1 VLEDWATKDGVQ
13 STTRYR
19 YPKGPKGGNKRL
31 PKHDT
36 STACRQNPT
45 RKREIY
51 VKTKLQRQKAKEDH
65 PDPRP
70 FIQRIDTGRSQ
81 FPHQVRS
88 QIEQR
93 QISPLTPS
101 PPTLESGPYFH
112 LKSEPIESPY
122 GYSLKDV
129 QGVYTLANSPLFSQ
143 DQDEE
148 SPFFNG
154 YSMANNRY

>member
-1 VLEDWATKDGVQ
+1 VLEDWAIKDGVQ

-19 YPKGPKGGNKRL
+19 YPKGGNKKL
-31 PKHDT
+31 SKHDT
-36 STACRQNPT
+36 STACQQSPT
-45 RKREIY
+45 RKRELDG
-51 VKTKLQRQKAKEDH
+51 KAKLQRQKVKENH
-65 PDPRP
+65 SGRRLPT
-70 FIQRIDTGRSQ
+70 QRINTASRSH

-88 QIEQR
+88 PIEHR

-101 PPTLESGPYFH
+101 PPTLESGPYFP

-129 QGVYTLANSPLFSQ
+129 QGVYTLDNSPLFSQ

>member
-1 VLEDWATKDGVQ
+1 MLEDWAIKDGVQ

-19 YPKGPKGGNKRL
+19 K
-31 PKHDT
+31 KHDT
-36 STACRQNPT
+36 PTACRQTTP
-45 RKREIY
+45 RKGGRD
-51 VKTKLQRQKAKEDH
+51 VKNKLQRQRAKGDH
-65 PDPRP
+65 PGRRLS
-70 FIQRIDTGRSQ
+70 IQRIDIPSRSQ

-88 QIEQR
+88 PIEQR

-112 LKSEPIESPY
+112 LKSEPIENPY

-129 QGVYTLANSPLFSQ
+129 QGVYTLDNSPLFSQ

-148 SPFFNG
+148 SPFFDG